1 MKKGTVADGVVYHAG
16 FPNAG
21 EDRRGLPVGL
31 ESMIVKHRASTFL
44 WRLEERGVPELGWGP
59 GSIAVVDRALSPR
72 HGDTVV
78 AVVDNEFMVRLYRQD
93 HTPALYRP
101 DGSREESDD
110 VALWGVVTYVIQAT
124 R

>member
-1 MKKGTVADGVVYHAG
+1 MKKGSTSEGVVYHAG

-44 WRLEERGVPELGWGP
+44 WRLEDRGVPEFGWAS
-59 GSIAVVDRALSPR
+59 GSIVVVDRALNPR
-72 HGDTVV
+72 QGDTVV
-78 AVVDNEFMVRLYRQD
+78 AVVNGDFMVRLYRSEG
-93 HTPALYRP
+93 HAKLYRP
-101 DGSREESDD
+101 DGSLEDSDD
-110 VALWGVVTYVIQAT
+110 VALWGVVTYVIQAL